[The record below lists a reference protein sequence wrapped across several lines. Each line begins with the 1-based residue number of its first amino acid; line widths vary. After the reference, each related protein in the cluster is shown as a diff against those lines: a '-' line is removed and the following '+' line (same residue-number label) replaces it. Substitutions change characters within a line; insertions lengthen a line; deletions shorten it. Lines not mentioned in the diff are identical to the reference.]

1 MLKGAEIVLQCL
13 RAEGVDLVFG
23 YPGGAIMPLY
33 DALEGSGVRHILT
46 RHEQGAVFAAEGY
59 ARVTG
64 KAGVAIAT
72 SGPGATNLVTGIAD
86 AKMDSVPLVCI
97 TGQVR
102 SALIG
107 SDAFQET
114 DVFGV
119 TLSLTKWSRLV
130 RSIDEIPEAIA
141 EGFYWAKNG
150 RPGPVVIDIPTDM
163 LKAKK
168 EFSGAV
174 KFVPPTRPERNETHS
189 ANGNGNGTGK
199 NGTGANRQ
207 FDAIVAL
214 LQKAER
220 PVALVGA
227 GAKLSGAVPELRRLL
242 DDLNI
247 PSFATVH
254 GLGAVPPQSK
264 HYLGMVGMHGTRAA
278 NMALNETDLLFVFGA
293 RLDDRVTGE
302 PSRFAPH
309 AKIVHFEIDPAQLDR
324 VRACEIPVVGDLA
337 ETIPSFHA
345 ALREVKNPTPS
356 TSSGQAL
363 PDWSAWRAIACGAE
377 RAELDPRGLAQPT
390 IRFLDELFSRLPQE
404 SVVIADVGQHQMW
417 AAQRYRSSSPRG
429 FITSGGLGAMGF
441 ALPAA
446 VGVQLAKPDTCVL
459 CVSGDGGFQMNI
471 QELATVHRLG
481 LPVKMVIVDNKYLG
495 MVRQWQQLFY
505 QRNYAETDLSDNPD
519 FVEIAK
525 AYKIPARRL
534 NEDAMR
540 EFPVS
545 QGTGDLIDGFLH
557 SRGPELLVFDC
568 APEANVFPMVPAG
581 ASLSE
586 MVFEDE

>member
-1 MLKGAEIVLQCL
+1 MFKGAEIVLQCM

-33 DALEGSGVRHILT
+33 DSLDGSGIRHVLT

-64 KAGVAIAT
+64 KVGVAMAT

-102 SALIG
+102 TAMIG
-107 SDAFQET
+107 TDAFQET

-130 RSIDEIPEAIA
+130 RTIDEIPEVIA
-141 EGFYWAKNG
+141 EGFYWARSG
-150 RPGPVVIDIPTDM
+150 RPGPVVIDIPTDI
-163 LKAKK
+163 LKTKK
-168 EFSGAV
+168 EFSGPA
-174 KFVPPTRPERNETHS
+174 KFTPHARPADARAE
-189 ANGNGNGTGK
+189 
-199 NGTGANRQ
+199 GA
-207 FDAIVAL
+207 FTDTIVAL
-214 LQKAER
+214 LQRAAR

-227 GAKLSGAVPELRRLL
+227 GAKLSGAVADLRLL
-242 DDLNI
+242 LDHLNV
-247 PSFATVH
+247 PTFATVH
-254 GLGAVPPQSK
+254 GLGAVPPQSPY
-264 HYLGMVGMHGTRAA
+264 YLGMVGMHGTRAA
-278 NMALNETDLLFVFGA
+278 NTALHETDLLMVFGA
-293 RLDDRVTGE
+293 RLDDRVTGD
-302 PSRFAPH
+302 PTRFAPH
-309 AKIVHFEIDPAQLDR
+309 ARIVHFEIDPAQLDR
-324 VRACEIPVVGDLA
+324 VRACELPVIGNLA
-337 ETIPSFHA
+337 DTIPAFHA
-345 ALREVKNPTPS
+345 ELQHAS
-356 TSSGQAL
+356 L
-363 PDWSAWRAIACGAE
+363 PNWDAWRNLACGSE

-390 IRFLDELFSRLPQE
+390 MRFLDELFSRLPKDN
-404 SVVIADVGQHQMW
+404 VIIADVGQHQMW

-446 VGVQLAKPDTCVL
+446 VGVQLAKPETCVL

-481 LPVKMVIVDNKYLG
+481 LPIKMVIVDNKYLG

-505 QRNYAETDLSDNPD
+505 ERNYAETDLSDNPD

-525 AYKIPARRL
+525 AYKIHGWRL
-534 NEDAMR
+534 NEAAMA
-540 EFPVS
+540 EYPVS
-545 QGTGDLIDGFLH
+545 AETGDLVENFLR
-557 SRGPELLVFDC
+557 SPEPELLVFDC
-568 APEANVFPMVPAG
+568 HPEANVYPMVPAG
-581 ASLSE
+581 AALSE

>member
-1 MLKGAEIVLQCL
+1 MLRGAEIVLQCL
-13 RAEGVDLVFG
+13 RAEGVELMFG

-33 DALEGSGVRHILT
+33 DALDGSGIRHVLT

-64 KAGVAIAT
+64 NVGVAIAT

-107 SDAFQET
+107 TDAFQET

-130 RSIDEIPEAIA
+130 RTIDEIPEVIA
-141 EGFYWAKNG
+141 EGFHWARSG
-150 RPGPVVIDIPTDM
+150 RPGPVIIDIPTDM

-168 EFSGAV
+168 EFPGPV
-174 KFVPPTRPERNETHS
+174 KFTPRPRPAEAKAEGGFADT
-189 ANGNGNGTGK
+189 
-199 NGTGANRQ
+199 
-207 FDAIVAL
+207 IVAM
-214 LQKAER
+214 LQQASK

-227 GAKLSGAVPELRRLL
+227 GAKLSGAIPELRRLL
-242 DDLNI
+242 DELNI
-247 PSFATVH
+247 PTFATVH
-254 GLGAVPPQSK
+254 GLGAVPPEAPY
-264 HYLGMVGMHGTRAA
+264 YLGMVGMHGTRAA
-278 NMALNETDLLFVFGA
+278 NMALHETDLLLVFGA
-293 RLDDRVTGE
+293 RLDDRVTGD
-302 PSRFAPH
+302 PTRFAPH
-309 AKIVHFEIDPAQLDR
+309 AKIVHCEIDPAQLDR
-324 VRACEIPVVGDLA
+324 VRPCDLPVIGNLA
-337 ETIPSFHA
+337 ETIPAFHA
-345 ALREVKNPTPS
+345 GLRRHS
-356 TSSGQAL
+356 MLDFGH
-363 PDWSAWRAIACGAE
+363 WRSVACGSE

-390 IRFLDELFSRLPQE
+390 IRFLDELFSRLPQD

-417 AAQRYRSSSPRG
+417 AAQRYRSCSPRG

-446 VGVQLAKPDTCVL
+446 VGVQLAKPDACVL

-471 QELATVHRLG
+471 QELATVHRLD

-505 QRNYAETDLSDNPD
+505 ERNYAETDLSDNPD

-534 NEDAMR
+534 NEEAMR

-545 QGTGDLIDGFLH
+545 ASTGGLIDDFLR
-557 SRGPELLVFDC
+557 SQGPELLVFDC
-568 APEANVFPMVPAG
+568 APEANVYPMVPAG
-581 ASLSE
+581 AALSE
-586 MVFEDE
+586 MLLEEEPTQ

>member
-1 MLKGAEIVLQCL
+1 MGTSVMEASAIQSELKGAEIVLQCL

-102 SALIG
+102 SAMIG
-107 SDAFQET
+107 TDAFQET

-130 RSIDEIPEAIA
+130 RTIDEIPEAIA
-141 EGFYWAKNG
+141 EGFYWARSG

-168 EFSGAV
+168 EFSGPV
-174 KFVPPTRPERNETHS
+174 KFVPLPRTEQAEKHS
-189 ANGNGNGTGK
+189 ANGNGTGK
-199 NGTGANRQ
+199 FGASTS
-207 FDAIVAL
+207 ILAL
-214 LQKAER
+214 LQKAQR

-227 GAKLSGAVPELRRLL
+227 GAKLSGAIPELRRLL

-254 GLGAVPPQSK
+254 GLGAVPPQAK

-278 NMALNETDLLFVFGA
+278 NMALHETDLLFVFGA
-293 RLDDRVTGE
+293 RLDDRVTGD
-302 PSRFAPH
+302 PTRFAPY

-324 VRACEIPVVGDLA
+324 VRNCEIPVVGDLA
-337 ETIPSFHA
+337 ETIPAFHA
-345 ALREVKNPTPS
+345 DVRNAA
-356 TSSGQAL
+356 SSL
-363 PDWSAWRAIACGAE
+363 PDWSDWRAVACGAE

-390 IRFLDELFSRLPQE
+390 IRFLDELFSRLPQD

-471 QELATVHRLG
+471 QELATVHRLD

-525 AYKIPARRL
+525 AYKIAARRL
-534 NEDAMR
+534 NEGAMR

-545 QGTGDLIDGFLH
+545 KDTGDLIDAFLR
-557 SRGPELLVFDC
+557 SPEPELLVFDC

-581 ASLSE
+581 AALSE
-586 MVFEDE
+586 MVFEEE

>member
-1 MLKGAEIVLQCL
+1 MTNKMLRGAEITLQCL
-13 RAEGVDLVFG
+13 RAEGVELVFG

-33 DALEGSGVRHILT
+33 DALDGSGIRHVLT

-64 KAGVAIAT
+64 QPGVAIAT

-107 SDAFQET
+107 TDAFQET

-130 RSIDEIPEAIA
+130 RTLDEIPEAIA
-141 EGFYWAKNG
+141 EGFYWARSG
-150 RPGPVVIDIPTDM
+150 RPGPVIIDIPTDL

-168 EFSGAV
+168 EFSGPV
-174 KFVPPTRPERNETHS
+174 KFTPHARPAE
-189 ANGNGNGTGK
+189 A
-199 NGTGANRQ
+199 
-207 FDAIVAL
+207 
-214 LQKAER
+214 KAEGGFTDTLLSMLQQAKK

-227 GAKLSGAVPELRRLL
+227 GAKLSGAISELRRLL
-242 DDLNI
+242 DSLNI
-247 PSFATVH
+247 PTFATVH
-254 GLGAVPPQSK
+254 GLGAVTPEAPY
-264 HYLGMVGMHGTRAA
+264 YLGMVGMHGTRAA
-278 NMALNETDLLFVFGA
+278 NMALHETDLLMVFGA
-293 RLDDRVTGE
+293 RLDDRVTGD
-302 PSRFAPH
+302 PTRFAPY

-324 VRACEIPVVGDLA
+324 VRPCELAVIGDLA
-337 ETIPSFHA
+337 ETIPAFHA
-345 ALREVKNPTPS
+345 ELRKIPTSPKNGEKWGTQA
-356 TSSGQAL
+356 SGSL
-363 PDWSAWRAIACGAE
+363 PDFSEWRSVACGEE

-390 IRFLDELFSRLPQE
+390 IRFLDELFSRLPE
-404 SVVIADVGQHQMW
+404 NSVVITDVGQHQMW

-446 VGVQLAKPDTCVL
+446 VGVQLARPDACVL

-481 LPVKMVIVDNKYLG
+481 LPIKLVIVDNKYLG

-505 QRNYAETDLSDNPD
+505 ERNYAETDLSDNPD

-534 NEDAMR
+534 KEDAMR

-545 QGTGDLIDGFLH
+545 DYTGDLIDGFLRG
-557 SRGPELLVFDC
+557 RGPELLVFDC
-568 APEANVFPMVPAG
+568 APEANVFPMVPSG
-581 ASLSE
+581 AALSE
-586 MVFEDE
+586 MLLEEEPAQ

>member
-1 MLKGAEIVLQCL
+1 MIKGADIVLQCL

-64 KAGVAIAT
+64 KVGVAMAT

-102 SALIG
+102 TAMIG
-107 SDAFQET
+107 TDAFQET

-130 RSIDEIPEAIA
+130 RTIDEIAEVIA
-141 EGFYWAKNG
+141 EGFYWARSG

-168 EFSGAV
+168 EFAGPV
-174 KFVPPTRPERNETHS
+174 KFTPHAKPASS
-189 ANGNGNGTGK
+189 ATV
-199 NGTGANRQ
+199 GAAA
-207 FDAIVAL
+207 DAVITL
-214 LQKAER
+214 LQQAKK

-227 GAKLSGAVPELRRLL
+227 GAKLSGAVDELRSLL
-242 DDLNI
+242 DKLNV
-247 PSFATVH
+247 PTFATVH
-254 GLGAVPPQSK
+254 GLGAVMPEAPY
-264 HYLGMVGMHGTRAA
+264 YLGMVGMHGTRAA
-278 NMALNETDLLFVFGA
+278 NMALHETDLLLVFGA
-293 RLDDRVTGE
+293 RLDDRVTGD
-302 PSRFAPH
+302 PTRFAPD

-324 VRACEIPVVGDLA
+324 VRGCQLPVIGDLA
-337 ETIPSFHA
+337 ETIPAFHVELGKA
-345 ALREVKNPTPS
+345 S
-356 TSSGQAL
+356 L
-363 PDWSAWRAIACGAE
+363 PNWNSWRAVACGPE
-377 RAELDPRGLAQPT
+377 RAKLDRAGLAQPT
-390 IRFLDELFSRLPQE
+390 IRFLDELFQRLPE
-404 SVVIADVGQHQMW
+404 DSVVIADVGQHQMW
-417 AAQRYRSSSPRG
+417 AAQRYQASSPRG

-446 VGVQLAKPDTCVL
+446 VGVQLAKPEACVL

-481 LPVKMVIVDNKYLG
+481 LPIKMVIVDNKYLG

-525 AYKIPARRL
+525 AYKIHAWRL
-534 NEDAMR
+534 HEDTMA
-540 EFPVS
+540 EYPVS
-545 QGTGDLIDGFLH
+545 AETGDLIEKFLR
-557 SRGPELLVFDC
+557 SPEPELLVFDC
-568 APEANVFPMVPAG
+568 HPEANVYPMVPAG
-581 ASLSE
+581 AALSE

>member
-1 MLKGAEIVLQCL
+1 MLKGADIVLQCL

-46 RHEQGAVFAAEGY
+46 RHEQGAVFAAEGF

-64 KAGVAIAT
+64 KVGVAIAT
-72 SGPGATNLVTGIAD
+72 SGPGATNLITGIAD

-107 SDAFQET
+107 TDAFQET

-119 TLSLTKWSRLV
+119 TLSLTKWSRIVKTL
-130 RSIDEIPEAIA
+130 DEIPEVIA
-141 EGFYWAKNG
+141 EGFYWARNG

-168 EFSGAV
+168 EFSGPK
-174 KFVPPTRPERNETHS
+174 KFTPQVRPADAKTESTF
-189 ANGNGNGTGK
+189 GGK
-199 NGTGANRQ
+199 ILAM
-207 FDAIVAL
+207 
-214 LQKAER
+214 LQQAKR

-227 GAKLSGAVPELRRLL
+227 GAKLSGAIPELRRLL

-254 GLGAVPPQSK
+254 GLGAVPPEAPY
-264 HYLGMVGMHGTRAA
+264 YLGMVGMHGTRAA
-278 NMALNETDLLFVFGA
+278 NLALHETDLLLVFGA
-293 RLDDRVTGE
+293 RLDDRVTGD
-302 PSRFAPH
+302 PTRFAPQ
-309 AKIVHFEIDPAQLDR
+309 ARIIHFEIDPAQLDR
-324 VRACEIPVVGDLA
+324 VRACDQAIIGDLA
-337 ETIPSFHA
+337 DSIPAFHTA
-345 ALREVKNPTPS
+345 ICEEQRRNS
-356 TSSGQAL
+356 L
-363 PDWSAWRAIACGAE
+363 PDFREWRGVACGPE
-377 RAELDPRGLAQPT
+377 RADLDPRGLAQPT
-390 IRFLDELFSRLPQE
+390 IRFLDELFSRLPND

-446 VGVQLAKPDTCVL
+446 VGVQLAKPETCVL

-481 LPVKMVIVDNKYLG
+481 LPIKMVIIDNKYLG

-525 AYKIPARRL
+525 AYRIQAGRL
-534 NEDAMR
+534 NEAAMR

-545 QGTGDLIDGFLH
+545 DETGDLIDRFLH
-557 SRGPELLVFDC
+557 SPEPELLVFDC
-568 APEANVFPMVPAG
+568 HPEANVFPMVPAG
-581 ASLSE
+581 AALSE
-586 MVFEDE
+586 MMLEED

>member
-1 MLKGAEIVLQCL
+1 MMEIKGADIVLQCL
-13 RAEGVDLVFG
+13 RAEGVELVFG

-64 KAGVAIAT
+64 KVGVAMAT

-107 SDAFQET
+107 TDAFQET

-130 RSIDEIPEAIA
+130 RTIDEIPEAIA
-141 EGFYWAKNG
+141 EGFHWARSG
-150 RPGPVVIDIPTDM
+150 RPGPVVIDIPTDL

-168 EFSGAV
+168 EFSGPV
-174 KFVPPTRPERNETHS
+174 KFTPHARPV
-189 ANGNGNGTGK
+189 
-199 NGTGANRQ
+199 
-207 FDAIVAL
+207 DAKADGGFTDTIVAL
-214 LQKAER
+214 LRQSSK

-227 GAKLSGAVPELRRLL
+227 GAKLSGAIPELRRLL
-242 DDLNI
+242 DTLKV
-247 PSFATVH
+247 PTFATVH
-254 GLGAVPPQSK
+254 GLGAVPPDAPY
-264 HYLGMVGMHGTRAA
+264 YLGMVGMHGTRAA
-278 NMALNETDLLFVFGA
+278 NTALNETDLLMVFGA

-302 PSRFAPH
+302 PTRFAPH

-324 VRACEIPVVGDLA
+324 VRPCELAVIGNLA
-337 ETIPSFHA
+337 ETIPVF
-345 ALREVKNPTPS
+345 
-356 TSSGQAL
+356 QAELQRHTL
-363 PDWSAWRAIACGAE
+363 PDFSGWRAVACGPE

-390 IRFLDELFSRLPQE
+390 IRFLDELFSRLPE
-404 SVVIADVGQHQMW
+404 DSVIITDVGQHQMW

-429 FITSGGLGAMGF
+429 FITSGGLGSMGF

-446 VGVQLAKPDTCVL
+446 VGVQLAEPDACVL

-481 LPVKMVIVDNKYLG
+481 LPIKMIIIDNKFLG
-495 MVRQWQQLFY
+495 MVRQWQELFFA
-505 QRNYAETDLSDNPD
+505 RNYAETDLSDNPD

-525 AYKIPARRL
+525 AYKISASLLPEEQFLDPARSSEVAEKL
-534 NEDAMR
+534 NRFFA
-540 EFPVS
+540 
-545 QGTGDLIDGFLH
+545 
-557 SRGPELLVFDC
+557 
-568 APEANVFPMVPAG
+568 
-581 ASLSE
+581 
-586 MVFEDE
+586 

>member
-1 MLKGAEIVLQCL
+1 MLKGAEIVLQCM

-33 DALEGSGVRHILT
+33 DALEGSGIRHVLT
-46 RHEQGAVFAAEGY
+46 RHEQGAAFAAEGY

-64 KAGVAIAT
+64 KVGVAIAT

-102 SALIG
+102 SAMIG

-130 RSIDEIPEAIA
+130 RTIDEIPEVIA
-141 EGFYWAKNG
+141 EGFHWARSG
-150 RPGPVVIDIPTDM
+150 RPGPVIIDIPTDL

-168 EFSGAV
+168 EFSGPVPV
-174 KFVPPTRPERNETHS
+174 KFTPHARPADAKAE
-189 ANGNGNGTGK
+189 
-199 NGTGANRQ
+199 GA
-207 FDAIVAL
+207 FTDTIVAL
-214 LQKAER
+214 LQSATR

-227 GAKLSGAVPELRRLL
+227 GAKLSGAIPELRRLL

-247 PSFATVH
+247 PTFATVH
-254 GLGAVPPQSK
+254 GLGAVPPRSTY
-264 HYLGMVGMHGTRAA
+264 YLGMVGMHGTRAA
-278 NMALNETDLLFVFGA
+278 NTALHETDLLLVFGA

-302 PSRFAPH
+302 PTRFAPH

-324 VRACEIPVVGDLA
+324 VRACELPVIGDLA
-337 ETIPSFHA
+337 HTIPAFQGALLHA
-345 ALREVKNPTPS
+345 S
-356 TSSGQAL
+356 L
-363 PDWSAWRAIACGAE
+363 PDWSNWRALACGSE
-377 RAELDPRGLAQPT
+377 RAEVDPRGLAQPT
-390 IRFLDELFSRLPQE
+390 MRFLDELFSRLPTDN
-404 SVVIADVGQHQMW
+404 VVIADVGQHQMW

-446 VGVQLAKPDTCVL
+446 VGAQLAKPETCVL

-481 LPVKMVIVDNKYLG
+481 LPIKMVIVDNKYLG

-505 QRNYAETDLSDNPD
+505 ERNYAETDLSDNPD

-525 AYKIPARRL
+525 AYKIHGRRL
-534 NEDAMR
+534 NEAAMA

-545 QGTGDLIDGFLH
+545 SETADLLENFLR
-557 SRGPELLVFDC
+557 SPEPELLVFDC
-568 APEANVFPMVPAG
+568 APEANVYPMVPAG
-581 ASLSE
+581 AALSE

>member
-1 MLKGAEIVLQCL
+1 MLKGAEIVLRCL

-33 DALEGSGVRHILT
+33 DALEGSGVRHVLT

-64 KAGVAIAT
+64 KVGVAMAT

-102 SALIG
+102 TAMIG
-107 SDAFQET
+107 TDAFQET

-130 RSIDEIPEAIA
+130 RTIDEIPEVVA
-141 EGFYWAKNG
+141 EGFHWARSG
-150 RPGPVVIDIPTDM
+150 RPGPVLIDIPTDI

-168 EFSGAV
+168 EF
-174 KFVPPTRPERNETHS
+174 
-189 ANGNGNGTGK
+189 
-199 NGTGANRQ
+199 TGAMKFTPQARPS
-207 FDAIVAL
+207 DAKAENFSDTIVTL
-214 LQKAER
+214 LQGSAR

-247 PSFATVH
+247 PTFATVH
-254 GLGAVPPQSK
+254 GLGAVPPQSPY
-264 HYLGMVGMHGTRAA
+264 YLGMVGMHGTHAA
-278 NMALNETDLLFVFGA
+278 NMALHETDLLMVFGA
-293 RLDDRVTGE
+293 RLDDRVTGD
-302 PSRFAPH
+302 PTRFAPH

-324 VRACEIPVVGDLA
+324 VRACELPVIGDLA
-337 ETIPSFHA
+337 ETIPAFHA
-345 ALREVKNPTPS
+345 ELQ
-356 TSSGQAL
+356 QASL
-363 PDWSAWRAIACGAE
+363 PDWSAWRAVACGAE
-377 RAELDPRGLAQPT
+377 RAECDPRGLAQPT
-390 IRFLDELFSRLPQE
+390 VRFLDELFSRLPKDN
-404 SVVIADVGQHQMW
+404 VIIADVGQHQMW
-417 AAQRYRSSSPRG
+417 AAQRYRSGSPRG

-446 VGVQLAKPDTCVL
+446 VGVQLAKPETCVL

-481 LPVKMVIVDNKYLG
+481 LPIKMVIVDNKYLG

-505 QRNYAETDLSDNPD
+505 ARNYAETDLSDNPD

-525 AYKIPARRL
+525 AYKIHSFRL

-545 QGTGDLIDGFLH
+545 GETGDLIDNFLR
-557 SRGPELLVFDC
+557 SPEPELLVFDC
-568 APEANVFPMVPAG
+568 HPEANVYPMVPAG
-581 ASLSE
+581 AALSE
-586 MVFEDE
+586 MVFEDK

>member
-1 MLKGAEIVLQCL
+1 MLKGADIVLQCL

-33 DALEGSGVRHILT
+33 DALDGSGVRHILT

-64 KAGVAIAT
+64 KVGVAMAT

-86 AKMDSVPLVCI
+86 AKMDSIPLVCI

-107 SDAFQET
+107 TDAFQET

-130 RSIDEIPEAIA
+130 RSLDEIPEVIA
-141 EGFYWAKNG
+141 EGFHWARSG
-150 RPGPVVIDIPTDM
+150 RPGPVVIDIPTDV

-168 EFSGAV
+168 EFSGPV
-174 KFVPPTRPERNETHS
+174 KFTPHARPSE
-189 ANGNGNGTGK
+189 A
-199 NGTGANRQ
+199 
-207 FDAIVAL
+207 DADGGFTDTIVAL
-214 LQKAER
+214 LQQSSK
-220 PVALVGA
+220 PVALIGA
-227 GAKLSGAVPELRRLL
+227 GAKISGAIAEIRRLL
-242 DDLNI
+242 DHLNI
-247 PSFATVH
+247 PTFATVH
-254 GLGAVPPQSK
+254 GLGAVPQQAGY
-264 HYLGMVGMHGTRAA
+264 YLGMVGMHGTRAA
-278 NMALNETDLLFVFGA
+278 NMALHETDLLLVFGA
-293 RLDDRVTGE
+293 RLDDRVTGD
-302 PSRFAPH
+302 PTRFAPH

-324 VRACEIPVVGDLA
+324 VRPANLPVIGNLADTVPAFDAELRRHSIPDFK
-337 ETIPSFHA
+337 E
-345 ALREVKNPTPS
+345 
-356 TSSGQAL
+356 
-363 PDWSAWRAIACGAE
+363 WRSLACGPD
-377 RAELDPRGLAQPT
+377 RRELDPRGLAQPT
-390 IRFLDELFSRLPQE
+390 IRFLDELFGRLPE
-404 SVVIADVGQHQMW
+404 DSVILADVGQHQMW
-417 AAQRYRSSSPRG
+417 SAQRFHSDSPRG

-446 VGVQLAKPDTCVL
+446 VGVQLAKPDSCVL

-481 LPVKMVIVDNKYLG
+481 LPIKMVIIDNKYLG

-505 QRNYAETDLSDNPD
+505 ERNYAETDLSDNPD

-525 AYKIPARRL
+525 AYKIHAFRMK
-534 NEDAMR
+534 EDVMR

-545 QGTGDLIDGFLH
+545 VETGDLLDSFLD
-557 SRGPELLVFDC
+557 SPRAELLVFDC

-581 ASLSE
+581 AALSE
-586 MVFEDE
+586 MLLEEEPTE

>member
-1 MLKGAEIVLQCL
+1 MLKGAEIVLRCV

-33 DALEGSGVRHILT
+33 DALEGSGIRHVLT
-46 RHEQGAVFAAEGY
+46 RHEQGAVFAAEGV

-64 KAGVAIAT
+64 RVGVAIAT

-102 SALIG
+102 SAMIG
-107 SDAFQET
+107 TDAFQET

-130 RSIDEIPEAIA
+130 RTIDEIPEVIA
-141 EGFYWAKNG
+141 EGFYWARSG
-150 RPGPVVIDIPTDM
+150 RPGPVVIDIPTDI

-168 EFSGAV
+168 EFSGPA
-174 KFVPPTRPERNETHS
+174 KFAPHARP
-189 ANGNGNGTGK
+189 A
-199 NGTGANRQ
+199 
-207 FDAIVAL
+207 DAKAEGGFSDTIVAL
-214 LQKAER
+214 LQRASR

-227 GAKLSGAVPELRRLL
+227 GAKLSGAIPELRRLL
-242 DDLNI
+242 DHLNV
-247 PSFATVH
+247 PTFATVH
-254 GLGAVPPQSK
+254 GLGSVPPQAPY
-264 HYLGMVGMHGTRAA
+264 YLGMVGMHGTRAA
-278 NMALNETDLLFVFGA
+278 NHALHETDLLMVFGA
-293 RLDDRVTGE
+293 RLDDRVTGD
-302 PSRFAPH
+302 PTRFAPH

-324 VRACEIPVVGDLA
+324 VRACELPVIGDLA
-337 ETIPSFHA
+337 ETIPAFDAELQRHFS
-345 ALREVKNPTPS
+345 L
-356 TSSGQAL
+356 L
-363 PDWSAWRAIACGAE
+363 PDWSGWRAVACGPE

-390 IRFLDELFSRLPQE
+390 MRFLDELFSRLPQDN
-404 SVVIADVGQHQMW
+404 VVIADVGQHQMW

-481 LPVKMVIVDNKYLG
+481 LPIKMVIVDNKYLG

-505 QRNYAETDLSDNPD
+505 ERNYAETDLSDNPD

-525 AYKIPARRL
+525 AYKIHGWRL
-534 NEDAMR
+534 NEAAMA

-545 QGTGDLIDGFLH
+545 AETGNLIENFLR
-557 SRGPELLVFDC
+557 SPRPELLVFDC
-568 APEANVFPMVPAG
+568 APEANVYPMVPAG
-581 ASLSE
+581 AALSE
-586 MVFEDE
+586 MVFGDE

>member
-1 MLKGAEIVLQCL
+1 MLKGAEIVLRCM

-33 DALEGSGVRHILT
+33 DALDGSGVRHVLT

-64 KAGVAIAT
+64 KVGVAMAT

-102 SALIG
+102 TAMIG
-107 SDAFQET
+107 TDAFQET

-130 RSIDEIPEAIA
+130 RTIEEIPDVIA
-141 EGFYWAKNG
+141 EGFYWARSG
-150 RPGPVVIDIPTDM
+150 RPGPVVIDIPTDI

-168 EFSGAV
+168 EFSGPVNFTPHA
-174 KFVPPTRPERNETHS
+174 RPADAKAEGAFS
-189 ANGNGNGTGK
+189 GT
-199 NGTGANRQ
+199 
-207 FDAIVAL
+207 IVAL
-214 LQKAER
+214 LQRATR

-242 DDLNI
+242 DDLNV
-247 PSFATVH
+247 PTFATVH
-254 GLGAVPPQSK
+254 GLGAVPPQSPY
-264 HYLGMVGMHGTRAA
+264 YLGMVGMHGTRAA
-278 NMALNETDLLFVFGA
+278 NTALHETDLLMVFGA
-293 RLDDRVTGE
+293 RLDDRVTGD
-302 PSRFAPH
+302 PTRFAPN

-324 VRACEIPVVGDLA
+324 VRACEVPVIGNLA
-337 ETIPSFHA
+337 ETIPAFHA
-345 ALREVKNPTPS
+345 ELRNAS
-356 TSSGQAL
+356 L
-363 PDWSAWRAIACGAE
+363 PDWSGWRAVACGAE

-390 IRFLDELFSRLPQE
+390 MRFLDELFSRLPQDN
-404 SVVIADVGQHQMW
+404 VIIADVGQHQMW

-446 VGVQLAKPDTCVL
+446 VGVQLAKPETCVL

-481 LPVKMVIVDNKYLG
+481 LPIKMVIVDNKYLG

-505 QRNYAETDLSDNPD
+505 SRNYAETDLSDNPD

-525 AYKIPARRL
+525 AYKIHGWRL
-534 NEDAMR
+534 NEAAMV
-540 EFPVS
+540 EYPVAAE
-545 QGTGDLIDGFLH
+545 TGDLIENFLR
-557 SRGPELLVFDC
+557 SPEPELLVFDC
-568 APEANVFPMVPAG
+568 HPEANVYPMVPAG
-581 ASLSE
+581 AALSE
-586 MVFEDE
+586 MVFGDE

>member
-1 MLKGAEIVLQCL
+1 MLRGADIVLQCL
-13 RAEGVDLVFG
+13 RAEGVELVFG

-64 KAGVAIAT
+64 KVGVAMAT

-102 SALIG
+102 TAMIG
-107 SDAFQET
+107 TDAFQET

-130 RSIDEIPEAIA
+130 RTIDEIPEVIA
-141 EGFYWAKNG
+141 EGFHWARSG
-150 RPGPVVIDIPTDM
+150 RPGPVVIDIPTDI

-168 EFSGAV
+168 EFSGPA
-174 KFVPPTRPERNETHS
+174 KFTPHART
-189 ANGNGNGTGK
+189 A
-199 NGTGANRQ
+199 
-207 FDAIVAL
+207 DAKAEGGFSDTIVAL
-214 LQKAER
+214 LQRAER

-247 PSFATVH
+247 PTFATVH
-254 GLGAVPPQSK
+254 GLGAVPPDAPY
-264 HYLGMVGMHGTRAA
+264 YLGMVGMHGTRAA
-278 NMALNETDLLFVFGA
+278 NLALHETDLLLVFGA
-293 RLDDRVTGE
+293 RLDDRVTGD

-309 AKIVHFEIDPAQLDR
+309 ARIVHFEIDPAQLDR
-324 VRACEIPVVGDLA
+324 VRPCELPVIGDLA
-337 ETIPSFHA
+337 ETIPACHS
-345 ALREVKNPTPS
+345 ALRHVS
-356 TSSGQAL
+356 L
-363 PDWSAWRAIACGAE
+363 PDWGGWRAVACGPE

-390 IRFLDELFSRLPQE
+390 IRFLDELFSRLPE
-404 SVVIADVGQHQMW
+404 DSVVIADVGQHQMW

-429 FITSGGLGAMGF
+429 FVTSGGLGAMGF

-481 LPVKMVIVDNKYLG
+481 LPLKLVIVDNKYLG

-505 QRNYAETDLSDNPD
+505 KRNYAETDLSDNSD
-519 FVEIAK
+519 FVEIGK
-525 AYKIPARRL
+525 AYKIHAQPLAEEAL
-534 NEDAMR
+534 TD
-540 EFPVS
+540 FPLS
-545 QGTGDLIDGFLH
+545 AETGDLLDRFLK
-557 SRGPELLVFDC
+557 SSEPELLVFEC

-581 ASLSE
+581 AALSE
-586 MVFEDE
+586 MMLEEE

>member
-13 RAEGVDLVFG
+13 RAEGVELMFG

-33 DALEGSGVRHILT
+33 DALDDSGIRHVLT

-64 KAGVAIAT
+64 KVGVAIAT

-130 RSIDEIPEAIA
+130 RSIDEIPEVIA
-141 EGFYWAKNG
+141 EGFHWARSG

-168 EFSGAV
+168 EFSGPV
-174 KFVPPTRPERNETHS
+174 KFTPHARPAEARAEGGFTD
-189 ANGNGNGTGK
+189 T
-199 NGTGANRQ
+199 
-207 FDAIVAL
+207 IVAM
-214 LQKAER
+214 LQQASK

-227 GAKLSGAVPELRRLL
+227 GAKLSGAIPDLRRLL

-247 PSFATVH
+247 PTFATVH
-254 GLGAVPPQSK
+254 GLGAVPPQAEY
-264 HYLGMVGMHGTRAA
+264 YLGMVGMHGTRAA
-278 NMALNETDLLFVFGA
+278 NMALHETDLLLVFGA
-293 RLDDRVTGE
+293 RLDDRVTGD
-302 PSRFAPH
+302 PTRFAPH

-324 VRACEIPVVGDLA
+324 VRPCDLA
-337 ETIPSFHA
+337 VIGNLADTIPAFQA
-345 ALREVKNPTPS
+345 ELRIPTQAKS
-356 TSSGQAL
+356 GLEWGTQSSSRL
-363 PDWSAWRAIACGAE
+363 PEFSAWRGVACGPD

-390 IRFLDELFSRLPQE
+390 IRFLDELFSRLPE
-404 SVVIADVGQHQMW
+404 NNVILADVGQHQMW
-417 AAQRYRSSSPRG
+417 AAQRFRSASPRG

-481 LPVKMVIVDNKYLG
+481 LPIKMVIIDNKYLG

-505 QRNYAETDLSDNPD
+505 EKNYAETDLSDNPD

-525 AYKIPARRL
+525 AYKISACRL
-534 NEDAMR
+534 NEEAMR

-545 QGTGDLIDGFLH
+545 TDTGDLIDSFLR
-557 SRGPELLVFDC
+557 SPEPELLVFDC
-568 APEANVFPMVPAG
+568 HPEANVFPMVPAG
-581 ASLSE
+581 AALSE
-586 MVFEDE
+586 MLLEDEPTH

>member
-1 MLKGAEIVLQCL
+1 MLKGAEIVLRCV

-33 DALEGSGVRHILT
+33 DALEGSGIRHVLT
-46 RHEQGAVFAAEGY
+46 RHEQGAVFAAEGV

-64 KAGVAIAT
+64 KVGVAIAT

-102 SALIG
+102 SAMIG
-107 SDAFQET
+107 TDAFQET

-130 RSIDEIPEAIA
+130 RTIDEIPEVIA
-141 EGFYWAKNG
+141 EGFYWARSG
-150 RPGPVVIDIPTDM
+150 RPGPVVIDIPTDI

-168 EFSGAV
+168 EFSGPA
-174 KFVPPTRPERNETHS
+174 KFAPHARP
-189 ANGNGNGTGK
+189 A
-199 NGTGANRQ
+199 
-207 FDAIVAL
+207 DAKAEGGFSDTIVAL
-214 LQKAER
+214 LQRASR

-227 GAKLSGAVPELRRLL
+227 GAKLSGAIPELRRLL
-242 DDLNI
+242 DHLNI
-247 PSFATVH
+247 PTFATVH
-254 GLGAVPPQSK
+254 GLGSVPPQAPY
-264 HYLGMVGMHGTRAA
+264 YLGMVGMHGTRAA
-278 NMALNETDLLFVFGA
+278 NHALHETDLLLVFGA
-293 RLDDRVTGE
+293 RLDDRVTGD
-302 PSRFAPH
+302 PTRFAPY

-324 VRACEIPVVGDLA
+324 VRACELPVIGDLA
-337 ETIPSFHA
+337 ETIPAFDAELQRH
-345 ALREVKNPTPS
+345 
-356 TSSGQAL
+356 SSLL
-363 PDWSAWRAIACGAE
+363 PDWSGWRAVACGPE

-390 IRFLDELFSRLPQE
+390 MRFLDELFSRLPQDN
-404 SVVIADVGQHQMW
+404 VVIADVGQHQMW

-481 LPVKMVIVDNKYLG
+481 LPIKMVIVDNKYLG

-505 QRNYAETDLSDNPD
+505 ERNYAETDLSDNPD

-525 AYKIPARRL
+525 AYKIHGWRL
-534 NEDAMR
+534 NEAAMA

-545 QGTGDLIDGFLH
+545 AETGNLIENFLR
-557 SRGPELLVFDC
+557 SPGPELLVFDC
-568 APEANVFPMVPAG
+568 APEANVYPMVPAG
-581 ASLSE
+581 AALSE
-586 MVFEDE
+586 MVFGDE